1 MTKPLKRLT
10 TDRTA
15 SNSSMQKVFSNWD
28 SKELWRGTNYWAK
41 SQKRKPSVITKQEQT
56 IPTPTT
62 QYSSTKPSQYTD
74 YGDDVQYGDYGNE
87 STPQYGNTYDANIS
101 LDSPQY
107 NGYGRTNEPQYDED
121 TDLVNIDNTQYD
133 NGIAYGSQ
141 YGMDD
146 DLADIEDSQYSQYG
160 NQYIED
166 SYKQGIAD
174 QNYLTQYND
183 KVDSPQYG
191 ANEEQQYFNDD
202 NYEEDLDDYIAP
214 QYQQYSNDNTMYANN
229 YDNPSY
235 SKGYDNSMYNTG
247 YEEDQNEVLSQYNQQ
262 QYTNDEEQNDIS
274 NAYQYDEQQEDEDA
288 GYYKNNQQFDDD
300 GNVIQYNDVT
310 QYDSQH
316 SINPNIVNSEL
327 EKNIEQQIQGLQY
340 NINANEEDDE
350 DAGYYK
356 NNQQFNEY
364 GDEVQYDHNEVL
376 QNDINNAMQQYQE
389 QQQLST
395 ELDKDI
401 EEEAQKLTTEQQN
414 IKDEIDNLAKQYE
427 ENEQSQYSLIDKL
440 NNSKYSFNDYG
451 ENGEY
456 QDEIS
461 NMLNNDNITQ
471 YNPEPLIQDEAQY
484 TETGVDDAYG
494 GDSTNN
500 NTYGENTYGE
510 STYDNNYG
518 NDNTNNSTND
528 NNYGGDNG
536 YDNTYG
542 ADNGY
547 DYQTNDEA
555 DLLQY
560 NELPQYTETFKPN
573 NMRDKEAFD
582 VSIICKNAERLKR
595 KELDFKTA
603 AYSIF
608 GIVVLIILFA
618 LCICWYKNRI
628 LSSPV
633 KTGPPTVRDV
643 MKPSI
648 PTK

>member
-56 IPTPTT
+56 ITKPTT

-74 YGDDVQYGDYGNE
+74 YGDDVQYGDYGNT
-87 STPQYGNTYDANIS
+87 STPQYSNTYDANIS

-121 TDLVNIDNTQYD
+121 TDLVNIDNTQYN
-133 NGIAYGSQ
+133 NGVAYGSQ
-141 YGMDD
+141 YGEDA
-146 DLADIEDSQYSQYG
+146 DLADIEGDQYSQYG
-160 NQYIED
+160 NQYVED

-247 YEEDQNEVLSQYNQQ
+247 YEEDQNEILSQYNQQ

-484 TETGVDDAYG
+484 TETGIDGVYG
-494 GDSTNN
+494 ADNN
-500 NTYGENTYGE
+500 NYGENANDGNN
-510 STYDNNYG
+510 SYDNNYG
-518 NDNTNNSTND
+518 TDTYNGDNT
-528 NNYGGDNG
+528 

-582 VSIICKNAERLKR
+582 ISVICKNTERLKR
-595 KELDFKTA
+595 KELGFKTA

-633 KTGPPTVRDV
+633 KTTPPTVRDV

>member
-56 IPTPTT
+56 ITKPTT

-74 YGDDVQYGDYGNE
+74 YGDDVQYTDYGNA
-87 STPQYGNTYDANIS
+87 STPQYSNTYDANIS

-107 NGYGRTNEPQYDED
+107 NGYGRTNEPQYEED

-133 NGIAYGSQ
+133 NGVTYGSQ

-146 DLADIEDSQYSQYG
+146 DLADIEGDQYSQYG

-166 SYKQGIAD
+166 SYKQGVAD

-214 QYQQYSNDNTMYANN
+214 QYQRYSNDNTMYANN

-247 YEEDQNEVLSQYNQQ
+247 YEEDQNEILSQYNQQ

-274 NAYQYDEQQEDEDA
+274 NAYQYDKQQEDEDT

-484 TETGVDDAYG
+484 TETGIDGVYG
-494 GDSTNN
+494 ADNN
-500 NTYGENTYGE
+500 NYGENANDGNN
-510 STYDNNYG
+510 SYDNNYG
-518 NDNTNNSTND
+518 TDTYNGDNT
-528 NNYGGDNG
+528 

-560 NELPQYTETFKPN
+560 NEPPQYTETFKPN

-633 KTGPPTVRDV
+633 KTAPPTVRDV

-648 PTK
+648 STK